1 MERFRCREFNKPTQ
15 VMYWDADGDHWVGGI
30 AYGTEII
37 CGCCGGIINI
47 DEVYEFAPE
56 EVINPIVIFNYWVDL
71 SEEIIGED
79 INKILDEIN

>member
-15 VMYWDADGDHWVGGI
+15 VMYWDVDGTHWVGGI

-37 CGCCGGIINI
+37 CGCCGGIIDI

-56 EVINPIVIFNYWVDL
+56 EVTNPIVIFQDWINL
-71 SEEIIGED
+71 SEEIIGGVLDE
-79 INKILDEIN
+79 ILDEID